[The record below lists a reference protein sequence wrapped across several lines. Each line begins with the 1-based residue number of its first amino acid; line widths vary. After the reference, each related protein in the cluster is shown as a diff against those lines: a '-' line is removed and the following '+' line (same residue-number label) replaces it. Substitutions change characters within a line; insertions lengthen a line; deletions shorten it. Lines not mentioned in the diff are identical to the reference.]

1 MQEAPVSV
9 ADGGLTSGRQ
19 VGVFVDWEN
28 LVAGAGRGL
37 PRQANPVPYE
47 ALTRLCRDYG
57 NAVIRKAYADW
68 GQYTRFH
75 ENLAMNGVEMIQVT
89 KVGASA
95 KNAADIRMTVDA
107 METIFAHP
115 AVEVFVLVTGDSD
128 YSPLVRRLREY
139 GKWVVGVG
147 TEANASRL
155 LVSVCSEY
163 KFWGTLVAEVDPA
176 ARPAVSTA
184 FDIDSAARLL
194 LRAFEECGTDT
205 PTAGTLK
212 NKMLILDP
220 SFDEHN
226 YGCRNFRDFLSRF
239 PGQVKP
245 VGKSGSDIT
254 LALISDSTPTP

>member
-1 MQEAPVSV
+1 MSATDQ
-9 ADGGLTSGRQ
+9 GLTSGRQ

-28 LVAGAGRGL
+28 LVAGAGKGL
-37 PRQANPVPYE
+37 PKQTNTVPYE
-47 ALTRLCRDYG
+47 ALTRLSRDYG

-75 ENLAMNGVEMIQVT
+75 ENLAMNGVDMIQVP
-89 KVGASA
+89 KIGASA

-176 ARPAVSTA
+176 AGPVVRAA
-184 FDIDSAARLL
+184 FNIDKARSLL
-194 LRAFEECGTDT
+194 LRAFEEIAADT

-226 YGCRNFRDFLSRF
+226 YGCKNFRDFLGRF
-239 PGQVKP
+239 PEHVKR
-245 VGKSGSDIT
+245 VGKSGADIT
-254 LALISDSTPTP
+254 LTLTTKIAPGSQ